1 MQDCSEDDGT
11 AIIITITDDDTGDP
25 LEIPGAVVEVS
36 PDPDDDDGAGS
47 PEFTDNSDADNDD
60 DPGVIELVDICGD
73 DGVAPAATFDVSID
87 SLPGNADDCDV
98 VTDEVLDTPFPEDG
112 DDVDVELVID
122 CDDVNLATATPQATS
137 TGTAGAAR
145 TVVVQSANSSL
156 GCANTTIITITVR
169 GANGQ
174 AVAAGTAVNIQAS
187 IGAVS
192 PSSGQTTADGSV
204 FVFYTAPQNQG
215 GTATITATAGSASG
229 TANITIN
236 CNTAPTQAPPPTTAP
251 SGGIQPPNTGDGG
264 LATGSSWQ
272 TYAGIAM
279 IVASVIGTLAV
290 VRPRA

>member
-1 MQDCSEDDGT
+1 
-11 AIIITITDDDTGDP
+11 
-25 LEIPGAVVEVS
+25 
-36 PDPDDDDGAGS
+36 
-47 PEFTDNSDADNDD
+47 
-60 DPGVIELVDICGD
+60 
-73 DGVAPAATFDVSID
+73 
-87 SLPGNADDCDV
+87 
-98 VTDEVLDTPFPEDG
+98 
-112 DDVDVELVID
+112 
-122 CDDVNLATATPQATS
+122 
-137 TGTAGAAR
+137 
-145 TVVVQSANSSL
+145 
-156 GCANTTIITITVR
+156 
-169 GANGQ
+169 
-174 AVAAGTAVNIQAS
+174 
-187 IGAVS
+187 
-192 PSSGQTTADGSV
+192 V